1 MKFTQSAVSKGI
13 QYSAGYLKIIRRKK
27 KKKNVKKKKKGK
39 TIGKKNRKKK
49 KKWNKSENNLQSR
62 EKGKIKE

>member
-39 TIGKKNRKKK
+39 TIGKKKQKKEK
-49 KKWNKSENNLQSR
+49 KNGIKAKIIYKVGK
-62 EKGKIKE
+62 KGK